1 MATQSV
7 DNVIAFN
14 EARASRTSVS
24 LDGAIFKRSL
34 KPESLGVIN
43 DCRDM
48 VLKRVCSALASTFDK
63 IEDELFELAGKSAD
77 RETQNMYL
85 DARTQAREK
94 RPDIEAAFRSQFV
107 SFFEKKVVGEEA
119 AAKSANRFDKDLLS
133 LVEDDALTEN
143 LAVNDIAKRLTNK
156 CDEELRALSQRMGFL
171 LCEPE
176 LADEANPIAPDT
188 VVRALK
194 AACDQMTA
202 GFQTRLTILRMV
214 ERHMAEEML
223 SVYHDVNAHLVSQQ
237 VLPTLRPTFRRAQIP
252 VVRKTDGGH
261 SAKRS
266 DPACVDAVPPGRD
279 HPAMMEPAMAAAG
292 GFGAFSTAALGM
304 PPANH
309 AAELFETLKRM
320 MLGGASFGVGERA
333 GGDCAVQPEYSSFTT
348 GGFAPVPPRQT
359 VGANQTAVPTAQTV
373 ARPELGIDSAA
384 SGALVSALSQMQQE
398 WIGRS
403 SSIATIKAMQ
413 NFVPGQTPAS
423 SLNVLRDIK
432 SCGVPESSN
441 QVDAMTIDIVAILF
455 DYVFDDKSIP
465 DTIKALIARLQIPVL
480 KVAIIDRSFF
490 AKKGHPVRRLLD
502 ALADASIAFAG
513 EASPEDPLYKK
524 IEAIVDRVHGEF
536 DTDISLFDAMIT
548 EFEEFL
554 KAREAA
560 NAEVIEQSARA
571 MHEREKRE
579 MARLVALAEVDRF
592 TNRKDLPTPVVAM
605 LNGPWSRVL
614 ERIYLRDGGRSARFN
629 DALET
634 ADQLIWSVQP
644 KLGAGQRRD
653 LVSALPLL
661 LRRLQE
667 GLDIA
672 NTESDGRQ
680 RFFTVLVDC
689 HAAAVKAGLRGE
701 SVATLFASSRGHEAV
716 APLFEKLVAE
726 ERARA
731 VAAANGNRTGIA
743 RIRFTENGVEFE
755 ELLSTDDQTA
765 VASTQPPAPT
775 VKAKSS
781 RSTSAEFDFGETT
794 TDGTLT
800 TALGGSATQL
810 KRGTWVEFIQA
821 GGEKIHAKLSWVS
834 PLKGVYLFTNPGATE
849 ALTIA
854 PDALQRQLSR
864 GLARILEESS
874 LIDRAVDSMVSSLGD
889 AAAT

>member
-14 EARASRTSVS
+14 EARASRVHAPE
-24 LDGAIFKRSL
+24 DDAIYKRNI
-34 KPESLGVIN
+34 KPESLGLIN

-48 VLKRVCSALASTFDK
+48 VLKRICNALASTFDK
-63 IEDELFELAGKSAD
+63 VEDELFELAGKSAD

-85 DARTQAREK
+85 DARAQAREK
-94 RPDIEAAFRSQFV
+94 RSDIEAAFRSQFV

-119 AAKSANRFDKDLLS
+119 VAKSANRFDKDLLS

-156 CDEELRALSQRMGFL
+156 CDEELRALSQRIGFL
-171 LCEPE
+171 LSKPE

-194 AACDQMTA
+194 VACDQMTA
-202 GFQTRLTILRMV
+202 GFQTRLTVLRMV
-214 ERHMAEEML
+214 EQHMAEEML
-223 SVYHDVNAHLVSQQ
+223 SVYQDVNAHLVSRQ
-237 VLPTLRPTFRRAQIP
+237 VLPTLRPTFRRSQIP
-252 VVRKTDGGH
+252 VERKTGGGH
-261 SAKRS
+261 SAKSS
-266 DPACVDAVPPGRD
+266 DPACLDAAPSGRD
-279 HPAMMEPAMAAAG
+279 HPAMMETPMAAAG

-304 PPANH
+304 PPASH

-320 MLGGASFGVGERA
+320 MLGGASFGVEERA
-333 GGDCAVQPEYSSFTT
+333 AGHCAVQPEYSSFTT
-348 GGFAPVPPRQT
+348 GGFASVPPRQT
-359 VGANQTAVPTAQTV
+359 AGANPTAALTAQTAVS
-373 ARPELGIDSAA
+373 PEIGIDAAA
-384 SGALVSALSQMQQE
+384 SRALVSALSQMQQE

-403 SSIATIKAMQ
+403 SSIATIEAMQ

-432 SCGVPESSN
+432 SRGVPEGSN

-480 KVAIIDRSFF
+480 KVAIIDKSFF
-490 AKKGHPVRRLLD
+490 AKKSHPVRRLLD

-513 EASPEDPLYKK
+513 EASREDPLYKK

-536 DTDISLFDAMIT
+536 DTDISLFDAMIA

-560 NAEVIEQSARA
+560 NAEVVEQSARA

-592 TNRKDLPTPVVAM
+592 TDQKDLPTPVVAM
-605 LNGPWSRVL
+605 LKGPWSRVL

-644 KLGAGQRRD
+644 KLDAGQRRD
-653 LVSALPLL
+653 LVAALPLL
-661 LRRLQE
+661 LKRLQE

-672 NTESDGRQ
+672 NAESADRQ
-680 RFFTVLVDC
+680 QFFTVLVDC

-701 SVATLFASSRGHEAV
+701 SVATLFAATRRNEALV
-716 APLFEKLVAE
+716 PLFEKLIAE
-726 ERARA
+726 ERTRESATA
-731 VAAANGNRTGIA
+731 DINRTGIA
-743 RIRFTENGVEFE
+743 RIQFTDKGVKIE
-755 ELLSTDDQTA
+755 EMESRGDGVA
-765 VASTQPPAPT
+765 VASARIDPP
-775 VKAKSS
+775 KALGATAASLS
-781 RSTSAEFDFGETT
+781 LPLDFE
-794 TDGTLT
+794 DAT
-800 TALGGSATQL
+800 TAGPAVELQ
-810 KRGTWVEFIQA
+810 RGTWVEFMQNS
-821 GGEKIHAKLSWVS
+821 GEKIRAKLSWIS

-849 ALTIA
+849 ALSIA
-854 PDALQRQLSR
+854 PETLHRQMSR
-864 GLARILEESS
+864 GLARVIEESS
-874 LIDRAVDSMVSSLGD
+874 LIDRAVDRMVSSLGD